1 MTSDVVNQL
10 LIIIHQTLR
19 IICMIRKAQWDSP
32 STQILSSNRRC
43 KRNHATIAT
52 RALWVKARDEWKHF
66 SPAWETLEP
75 FFLCD
80 SELNHKT
87 SSWSVWITKVIK
99 YCIWPE
105 WFRAL
110 ELLFFFA
117 AAAICSGFLR
127 RWLFYY
133 KLADVLHRHLQQ
145 RRISI
150 KKSLTTPHLCFMK
163 GFSALLTLKCNWWLH
178 SNANKSGSLF
188 IALLL
193 LSFADC
199 MKFYVC

>member
-110 ELLFFFA
+110 ELLYFLLPQPFVRDFFD
-117 AAAICSGFLR
+117 G
-127 RWLFYY
+127 
-133 KLADVLHRHLQQ
+133 D
-145 RRISI
+145 
-150 KKSLTTPHLCFMK
+150 CFITNWQMSYIDI
-163 GFSALLTLKCNWWLH
+163 FS
-178 SNANKSGSLF
+178 SEEF
-188 IALLL
+188 P
-193 LSFADC
+193 
-199 MKFYVC
+199 